1 LVVHK
6 GQAAAPRVFNVLNGE
21 AVQTRSTAF
30 GVVGTLFSDEG
41 IELVWV
47 SKGDEDVDPDWFSS
61 DEVDLIVVV
70 RGGLKFEF
78 ESSDLSERVLAPGD
92 VLVLPSN
99 TRCRAY
105 RWPRECKEATI
116 FLAASRTGSDLR
128 AKPSSARLIAKQAFR

>member
-1 LVVHK
+1 MDGGESLVAHK

-47 SKGDEDVDPDWFSS
+47 SKGDEDVDPDWFCS
-61 DEVDLIVVV
+61 DEVDLIVVA

-78 ESSDLSERVLAPGD
+78 ESADLSDRVLGAGD
-92 VLVLPSN
+92 VLVLPSS

-105 RWPRECKEATI
+105 RWPRECKEPTI
-116 FLAASRTGSDLR
+116 FLAAYPTGR
-128 AKPSSARLIAKQAFR
+128 

>member
-1 LVVHK
+1 MDGGGRWLHVR
-6 GQAAAPRVFNVLNGE
+6 GRRRLPAVFNVLKGE

-30 GVVGTLFSDEG
+30 GEVGTLFSDEG

-47 SKGDEDVDPDWFSS
+47 SKGDEDVDPDWFCS

-78 ESSDLSERVLAPGD
+78 ESPDLSERVLGAGD
-92 VLVLPSN
+92 VLVLPSS

-105 RWPRECKEATI
+105 RWPRHCKEATI
-116 FLAASRTGSDLR
+116 FLAVYPTGR
-128 AKPSSARLIAKQAFR
+128 